1 MEKHKILVLRTNIDK
16 KKKLKQINQLFKQ
29 NSSIIKWSIDM
40 EDIDKVLRIETT
52 ANINENDIG
61 RFLKTISLFGE
72 DLA

>member
-1 MEKHKILVLRTNIDK
+1 MKKNKILILRTNIDK
-16 KKKLKQINQLFKQ
+16 KKKLNRVKQLFKE
-29 NSSIIKWSIDM
+29 NSNIIKWSVDM

-61 RFLKTISLFGE
+61 RLLKTISLFGE

>member
-1 MEKHKILVLRTNIDK
+1 
-16 KKKLKQINQLFKQ
+16 
-29 NSSIIKWSIDM
+29 M